1 MNKINFKKKLLYIFF
16 FFLLIVLLME
26 FFLKIMGIEYPVLQR
41 HDPIRGFSLSPH
53 STGNWTREGN
63 AKIKINS
70 AGLRDIEHSF
80 IKKKNTYR
88 IAILGDS
95 FAEARA
101 VNIQDTFW
109 FKLKNNLK
117 NCKNNKFTN
126 TEIINFGIS
135 EYGTTQQ
142 FLTLKHYVWKYD
154 PDLILLAFFS
164 GNDISDNSKK
174 LSLKKYRPFFLYN
187 NGNLVLD
194 NNFKNTNSYK
204 LLSSIH
210 GQIFIKISKYSRLAQ
225 LLREAYVQSYFNSLK
240 KNVEKKISKIDKE
253 SHLSN
258 LYNPISKEWANA
270 WIITEKIIELINNE
284 ILKKNKDF
292 IVVSVSNPIQVHPDK
307 KIINKYK
314 EKNNIKNINYPDN
327 RLEFF
332 LNKNNIKYIN
342 TAKQLSNEALLN
354 NTYFHGFENTK
365 LGTGHWNKLGHS
377 RASKIISSQI
387 CRFYN

>member
-1 MNKINFKKKLLYIFF
+1 
-16 FFLLIVLLME
+16 
-26 FFLKIMGIEYPVLQR
+26 
-41 HDPIRGFSLSPH
+41 
-53 STGNWTREGN
+53 
-63 AKIKINS
+63 
-70 AGLRDIEHSF
+70 LRDIEHSF

-117 NCKNNKFTN
+117 NCKNNKFIN

-174 LSLKKYRPFFLYN
+174 LSFKKYRPFFLYN

-253 SHLSN
+253 SDLSN

-332 LNKNNIKYIN
+332 LNKNDIKYIN